1 MHKILERS
9 KITNFSE
16 IQDVC
21 GKYLSQNVPKVGQL
35 KMRGELTVNQLT
47 FCAVTLTG
55 MVNLT
60 LHLLQPVTCAYF
72 SYWFDEIV

>member
-1 MHKILERS
+1 
-9 KITNFSE
+9 
-16 IQDVC
+16 
-21 GKYLSQNVPKVGQL
+21 
-35 KMRGELTVNQLT
+35 MRGELTVNQLT